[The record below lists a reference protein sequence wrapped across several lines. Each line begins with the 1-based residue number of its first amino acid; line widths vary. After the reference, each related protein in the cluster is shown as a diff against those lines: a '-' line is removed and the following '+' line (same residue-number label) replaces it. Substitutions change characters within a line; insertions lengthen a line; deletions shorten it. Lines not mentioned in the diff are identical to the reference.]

1 MLMRGDMQK
10 IIDQVNPVFETAFN
24 RLEALAARVET
35 LEKQISE
42 GDKPKRGPG
51 RTPKEK
57 K

>member
-51 RTPKEK
+51 RPPKEK